1 MRGLRKEGYGE
12 ICLDEPATED
22 EHATQGGVAAFLI
35 LGSSPGLYV
44 ADSYGFSPLGWF
56 AAVALSLLVAFVVMV
71 LTRKRPG
78 LGILLLLTAWVG
90 TGIGQILSAGLGS
103 LALTHGGPLAMVG
116 GAYWLS
122 RGRRFAGL
130 AAGLPLL
137 FPIAV
142 ALLFVP
148 VLTADLWRAAEDL
161 PWSGFLF
168 LGLITIAPLS
178 LVLRRQLHRSVEQ
191 VFATAAAKLERRADP
206 AQGTLKRL
214 RKLLGA
220 DAASAVEHGGYANVE
235 EAFADGR
242 PSEYAPMIAAIVGK
256 PFRGQVT
263 WRFVPMIAGF
273 LAVLSA
279 YFYALAWAVVT
290 VGTAARWTGEGIRS
304 QEVSILGLGAH
315 LPCGPY
321 PKVALLLGI
330 VATAIFLAFVLTEDR
345 YSTALAE
352 ALVEDP
358 VEHCLVLA
366 VPFSHVR
373 EQEDSLIAEHQH
385 VGATP
390 PAADTEEGP
399 DANSPP
405 RGSGG
410 GPRQP

>member
-1 MRGLRKEGYGE
+1 
-12 ICLDEPATED
+12 
-22 EHATQGGVAAFLI
+22 
-35 LGSSPGLYV
+35 
-44 ADSYGFSPLGWF
+44 
-56 AAVALSLLVAFVVMV
+56 
-71 LTRKRPG
+71 
-78 LGILLLLTAWVG
+78 VG
-90 TGIGQILSAGLGS
+90 TGIAQILWAGLGP
-103 LALTHGGPLAMVG
+103 LALTHGGPLAIVG

-161 PWSGFLF
+161 PWGGFVF

-191 VFATAAAKLERRADP
+191 VFATAAARLERSGDP

-214 RKLLGA
+214 GKLLGA
-220 DAASAVEHGGYANVE
+220 DAATAVAYGGHADVE

-242 PSEYAPMIAAIVGK
+242 PSEYAPMIAATVGK

-263 WRFVPMIAGF
+263 WRFVPMIGGF
-273 LAVLSA
+273 LAFLSA

-290 VGTAARWTGEGIRS
+290 VGTAARWTGEAIPS
-304 QEVSILGLGAH
+304 QEVSVLGLGAH
-315 LPCGPY
+315 LPGGPY
-321 PKVALLLGI
+321 LKVALLLGI

-352 ALVEDP
+352 ALVEEP
-358 VEHCLVLA
+358 VEHCLALA
-366 VPFSHVR
+366 VPFAYTG
-373 EQEDSLIAEHQH
+373 EQEDSLTEERRH
-385 VGATP
+385 VAASP
-390 PAADTEEGP
+390 PAADTEEGLA
-399 DANSPP
+399 ANCPH
-405 RGSGG
+405 RE
-410 GPRQP
+410 